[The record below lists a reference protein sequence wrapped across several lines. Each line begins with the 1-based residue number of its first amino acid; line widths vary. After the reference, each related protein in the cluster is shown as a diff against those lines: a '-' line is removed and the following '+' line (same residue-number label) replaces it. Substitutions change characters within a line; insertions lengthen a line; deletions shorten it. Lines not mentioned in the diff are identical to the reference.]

1 MTDDFDFERELPF
14 EEEEES
20 SSPLLKEFMRQA
32 RQKEACKKYIS
43 SVFDVHRYFKSP
55 VAREFFKQA
64 PLSAKSVET
73 YDNHKDNYDRPL
85 VRSFY
90 QWYEEKEHKNVVHL
104 FMALAL
110 EKEHQV
116 VESGHKRKPNFQFH
130 HYLTSFN
137 NDGIE
142 YFRDID
148 PEFRPEI
155 PEKYGSLIARMWNV
169 WCKKHFTSDAGLHAA
184 TKRLGKL
191 CTCPA
196 CYSVYDSA
204 EIIKWGPIFQTATGE

>member
-1 MTDDFDFERELPF
+1 MADDFNFEREFFF
-14 EEEEES
+14 EEEGES
-20 SSPLLKEFMRQA
+20 SSPFGKDFTNQRKRAFKE
-32 RQKEACKKYIS
+32 YITS
-43 SVFDVHRYFKSP
+43 AFDVHHHFKSF

-64 PLSAKSVET
+64 PLLAKSIEK

-90 QWYEEKEHKNVVHL
+90 KWYEEKNNKNVVHL
-104 FMALAL
+104 FIALAL

-130 HYLTSFN
+130 HYLSSFN

-142 YFRDID
+142 YFRDLD
-148 PEFRPEI
+148 PEYRPEI
-155 PEKYGSLIARMWNV
+155 PEKYGSLIARMFNLWV
-169 WCKKHFTSDAGLHAA
+169 EEHFPSDAGLHAA

-191 CTCPA
+191 NKCPA
-196 CYSVYDSA
+196 CHSIYDSV
-204 EIIKWGPIFQTATGE
+204 EILEWGPIFQTATEA